1 MCGART
7 KSPVSHSGRRNPD
20 TLGGPTSD
28 PRRSPDDQ
36 AALALMWQAALG
48 NFDALLLAGLAI
60 LAVGL
65 KALGVAILG
74 THASGKGVGWLSVV
88 IGALVVAA
96 GVVLLTDPGSP
107 IAAVSVLSLI
117 VFHLVLGWKVYSLSK
132 VP

>member
-1 MCGART
+1 M
-7 KSPVSHSGRRNPD
+7 
-20 TLGGPTSD
+20 
-28 PRRSPDDQ
+28 
-36 AALALMWQAALG
+36 G